1 MSIKLNYH
9 IFAGN
14 PINKHHQNDI
24 VSHSSAFKTLKDR
37 ILNKTHDLGVKF
49 EVLAFR
55 KDMPLAGSVG
65 DELKTQNCHLG
76 WLNLRDFRGFLDE
89 SWGNFTENEFGRF
102 SASGG
107 AYHQLESAAAK
118 LAEKHEITLALMEAK
133 RRIRHRSTCT
143 FMSTNSDFYRV
154 DIFLQTIDRMIRE
167 MKDYFSEAN
176 SELLICI
183 ACLDPRDKFSKF
195 DTFILDVV
203 IMLVIDKQNDRALL
217 SRQQRFVTRMW
228 SCLAGFI
235 EESSSS
241 FLYIAPSHFDLS
253 QEKVWKK
260 LKETL
265 EETGIEVGEVIYHS
279 SQPWPV
285 GPSSMPCRLMV
296 GFFAY
301 AKSLE
306 INVDKEEL
314 DDAKW
319 HSREDIKKALTFAEY
334 EKAQKTSPMK
344 VNQMCKGVERSQSL
358 SADFNVE
365 SES

>member
-1 MSIKLNYH
+1 
-9 IFAGN
+9 
-14 PINKHHQNDI
+14 
-24 VSHSSAFKTLKDR
+24 
-37 ILNKTHDLGVKF
+37 
-49 EVLAFR
+49 
-55 KDMPLAGSVG
+55 
-65 DELKTQNCHLG
+65 
-76 WLNLRDFRGFLDE
+76 
-89 SWGNFTENEFGRF
+89 
-102 SASGG
+102 
-107 AYHQLESAAAK
+107 
-118 LAEKHEITLALMEAK
+118 MEAK
-133 RRIRHRSTCT
+133 RRIRHHSTCT

-167 MKDYFSEAN
+167 MNDYFSEVN

-195 DTFILDVV
+195 DVGKLVRLAELYSDDFSRVDRLELEQQLQTFILDVV

-235 EESSSS
+235 EYSSS

-314 DDAKW
+314 DD
-319 HSREDIKKALTFAEY
+319 
-334 EKAQKTSPMK
+334 
-344 VNQMCKGVERSQSL
+344 
-358 SADFNVE
+358 
-365 SES
+365 